1 MKFLREKIRD
11 NWYIYFCGGL
21 LLIQAAVFLI
31 FRGESYIQVHDNL
44 DLFMAH
50 YKVLTDRGLWFK
62 HGVDAPI
69 LHGVSRDLFGSE
81 FSLYNALYYIFPGI
95 WAYLL
100 GYALK
105 IAIGMFSFI
114 LLSKDVLKERYEE
127 VKPAVILC
135 ACAFGMIPVFPTYG
149 IAFTSV
155 PFIILLLRKLY
166 NAEKGNNKALLP
178 LYIGIFCYPL
188 LSYFAYHGFFI
199 LGYMVLTVIIL
210 WIKDKKFPRRI
221 FAALVIL
228 ALGYVCFE
236 YRLFKEML
244 FSSDVTI
251 RTSMEHAAVSF
262 AEVLKLSIDEFLVA
276 SFHNQD
282 SHTYVVLPV
291 VLIGTLVIN
300 ASYIKNKKAGEIKK
314 EPLNLIMLWII
325 FNVIIYG
332 LYQYEPF
339 WRTFET
345 LVPQL
350 KGFIFSRTVF
360 FNPLLWYT
368 ALLFVLIWM
377 YGTGKKAVRCLA
389 NILAMAAV
397 IVVMFLPQ
405 VYNDFYYTIY
415 NQAYKIIKQK
425 DTYYLNYNEFY
436 STKLFDKIKSDIGY
450 DDEWAAA
457 YGMHPAVLDYNG
469 IATVDG
475 YLGMYSQEYKEK
487 WEKVIAPALAG
498 SPYFENYFMN
508 WGARVCLYSGSDEN
522 TYAHTRNVR
531 FEDHRLMAD
540 IAELKKLDCKYI
552 FSRIEFTNG
561 EELGL
566 AKPRVYEDESSP
578 YTIYVY
584 EL

>member
-1 MKFLREKIRD
+1 MKNFRKTITEY
-11 NWYIYFCGGL
+11 WYICFCGGL
-21 LLIQAAVFLI
+21 LLIQAAVFLV
-31 FRGESYIQVHDNL
+31 FRGESYLQVHDNL

-62 HGVDAPI
+62 HGVSAPI
-69 LHGVSRDLFGSE
+69 LHGVDRDLFGSE

-95 WAYLL
+95 WAYLI

-105 IAIGMFSFI
+105 IAIGMVSFT
-114 LLSKDVLKERYEE
+114 LLAKDILKESYHE
-127 VKPAVILC
+127 VKAPVLMC
-135 ACAFGMIPVFPTYG
+135 ACAFGLVPVFPTYG

-155 PFIILLLRKLY
+155 PFIILLLRRIYPAGDK
-166 NAEKGNNKALLP
+166 KKLP
-178 LYIGIFCYPL
+178 LLYAGVFCYPL

-199 LGYMVLTVIIL
+199 LGYIALAVLIL
-210 WIKDKKFPRRI
+210 WIKDKKFPVKI
-221 FAALVIL
+221 FAALIVL

-244 FSSDVTI
+244 FDSEVTI
-251 RTSMEHAAVSF
+251 RSSMEHAAVSF
-262 AEVLKLSIDEFLVA
+262 VEVIRLSAEEFFNA

-291 VLIGTLVIN
+291 VLAGFIAVN
-300 ASYIKNKKAGEIKK
+300 AYHIKKKEASKILK
-314 EPLNLIMLWII
+314 EPLNLVMLWII
-325 FNVIIYG
+325 FNVIIFG

-339 WRTFET
+339 WKTFET
-345 LVPQL
+345 LIPQL

-360 FNPLLWYT
+360 FNPMLWYG
-368 ALLFVLIWM
+368 ALLFVLIRM
-377 YGTGKKAVRCLA
+377 YVSKKKILRYLA
-389 NILAMAAV
+389 NACAALAV
-397 IVVMFLPQ
+397 IVVMFVPQ

-436 STKLFDKIKSDIGY
+436 SEKLFDKIKEDLGY
-450 DDEWAAA
+450 ADEWSAA

-475 YLGMYSQEYKEK
+475 YLGMYSQEYKDK
-487 WEKVIAPALAG
+487 WQKVIEPALEG

-522 TYAHTRNVR
+522 TYAHTRKVR
-531 FEDHRLMAD
+531 FTDHRLMAD
-540 IAELKKLDCKYI
+540 IDELKSLDCRYI
-552 FSRIEFTNG
+552 FSRVEFTNAD
-561 EELGL
+561 ELGL
-566 AKPRVYEDESSP
+566 NAPRVYEGEGSP

>member
-1 MKFLREKIRD
+1 MFL
-11 NWYIYFCGGL
+11 
-21 LLIQAAVFLI
+21 QAAVFLV
-31 FRGESYIQVHDNL
+31 FRGESYLQVHDNL

-62 HGVDAPI
+62 HDVDVPI

-105 IAIGMFSFI
+105 IAIGMSGFI
-114 LLSKDVLKERYEE
+114 LLSKDLLEERYES
-127 VKPAVILC
+127 VKAPVLLC
-135 ACAFGMIPVFPTYG
+135 ACAFGLIPVFPTYG

-155 PFIILLLRKLY
+155 PLITLLIKKLYDRDFEDRKRTLLLYL
-166 NAEKGNNKALLP
+166 
-178 LYIGIFCYPL
+178 GIFCYPL

-199 LGYMVLTVIIL
+199 LGYMALAVMIL
-210 WIKDKKFPRRI
+210 WIKQKKFPDRLFI
-221 FAALVIL
+221 AVIVL

-244 FSSDVTI
+244 FSSEVTI
-251 RTSMEHAAVSF
+251 RSSMEHAAVSF
-262 AEVLKLSIDEFLVA
+262 GEVLGLAAEEFTVA

-282 SHTYVVLPV
+282 SHTFVVLPV
-291 VLIGTLVIN
+291 VLLGTVFIN
-300 ASYIKNKKAGEIKK
+300 AYYIKNKKKDRISK
-314 EPLNLIMLWII
+314 EPLNGILLWIV

-339 WRTFET
+339 WKAFET
-345 LVPQL
+345 LLPPL

-360 FNPLLWYT
+360 FNPMLWYC
-368 ALLFVLIWM
+368 ALLCVFVKM
-377 YGTGKKAVRCLA
+377 YATQKRRLKYLA
-389 NILAMAAV
+389 NALAMLAV
-397 IVVMFLPQ
+397 LVVMMVPQ

-425 DTYYLNYNEFY
+425 DTYYMNYNEFY
-436 STKLFDKIKSDIGY
+436 STELFDKIKADLDY
-450 DDEWAAA
+450 NDEWAAA

-487 WEKVIAPALAG
+487 WEKVIAPALDG
-498 SPYFENYFMN
+498 SPYLDNYFKN

-522 TYAHTRNVR
+522 TYAPTRKVR
-531 FEDHRLMAD
+531 FEDHRLVAD
-540 IAELKKLDCKYI
+540 LDALRALDCRYI
-552 FSRIEFTNG
+552 FSRVQFTN
-561 EELGL
+561 EAELGL
-566 AKPRVYEDESSP
+566 EAPAVYEDDSSP

-584 EL
+584 SL

>member
-31 FRGESYIQVHDNL
+31 FRGESYIQVHDTL

-105 IAIGMFSFI
+105 IAIGMVSFI
-114 LLSKDVLKERYEE
+114 LLSKEGLKERYEK
-127 VKPAVILC
+127 VKAPVMLC
-135 ACAFGMIPVFPTYG
+135 ACAFGMVPVFPTYG

-155 PFIILLLRKLY
+155 PFIILLLKRLY
-166 NAEKGNNKALLP
+166 NAEKGNNKRLLL
-178 LYIGIFCYPL
+178 LYLGIFCYPF

-199 LGYMVLTVIIL
+199 LGYMALAVIIL
-210 WIKDKKFPRRI
+210 WIKDKKFPGRI
-221 FAALVIL
+221 FAALITL

-244 FSSDVTI
+244 FSSEVTI
-251 RTSMEHAAVSF
+251 RTTMEHAAVSF
-262 AEVLKLSIDEFLVA
+262 GEVLKLSADEFLVA

-282 SHTYVVLPV
+282 SHTYVVLPL
-291 VLIGTLVIN
+291 VLIGIVVIN
-300 ASYIKNKKAGEIKK
+300 ASYIKNRKAGEIKK

-339 WRTFET
+339 WKTFET

-368 ALLFVLIWM
+368 ALLFVLIRM
-377 YGTGKKAVRCLA
+377 YGNGKKALRYLA
-389 NILAMAAV
+389 NTCAMIAV
-397 IVVMFLPQ
+397 MVVMFAPQ

-415 NQAYKIIKQK
+415 NQAYKIIKHK

-436 STKLFDKIKSDIGY
+436 STELFEKIKKDIGY
-450 DDEWAAA
+450 NDEWSAA
-457 YGMHPAVLDYNG
+457 YGMQPAVLDYNG

-475 YLGMYSQEYKEK
+475 YLGMYSQEYKEE

-522 TYAHTRNVR
+522 TYVHTRTGR
-531 FEDHRLMAD
+531 F
-540 IAELKKLDCKYI
+540 
-552 FSRIEFTNG
+552 
-561 EELGL
+561 
-566 AKPRVYEDESSP
+566 
-578 YTIYVY
+578 
-584 EL
+584 